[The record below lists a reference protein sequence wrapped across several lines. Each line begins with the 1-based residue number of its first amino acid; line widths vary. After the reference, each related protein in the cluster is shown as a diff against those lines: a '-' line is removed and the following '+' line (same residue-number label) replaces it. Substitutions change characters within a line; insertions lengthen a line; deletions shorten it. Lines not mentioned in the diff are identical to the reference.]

1 MTLQEIS
8 LAPLRKKTVAV
19 LGYGN
24 QGRAH
29 ALNLRDSGIPTLVG
43 ARNGGGADKAKED
56 GFSVLS
62 FAEAAAAADL
72 VMFLLPDQV
81 IPGVY
86 GAVAAAPGLKGKLV
100 GFAHG
105 FAYHFGFI
113 EKVKG
118 CDYFLAGP
126 KGAGA
131 ILRANFEKGSGLP
144 GVFALSEGA
153 GEASRALC
161 LAYAKA
167 IGIASSVLLETSFQE
182 ETECDLFGEQAVLC
196 GGILQLMEN
205 AFEILVENGHTREMA
220 FFECCFEARTIL
232 ELWMKY
238 GPKGISEKISPTAFY
253 GGLTRGKRLVTP
265 AVRKEM
271 ENIFQEVR
279 SGKFAKEW
287 MKEVDAGTPLLAAER
302 NRLAK
307 ASLEAAYQGLR
318 AALARSGQ
326 L

>member
-1 MTLQEIS
+1 MKLQEIS
-8 LAPLRKKTVAV
+8 LEPLRRKTVAV

-29 ALNLRDSGIPTLVG
+29 ALNLRDSGVTVLVG
-43 ARNGGGADKAKED
+43 ARKGDGSDKAKED
-56 GFSVLS
+56 AFPVLS
-62 FAEAAAAADL
+62 VEEAVTRAEV

-86 GAVAAAPGLKGKLV
+86 GAVAARPGLKGKLV

-113 EKVKG
+113 EKIPG
-118 CDYFLAGP
+118 CEYFLVGP

-131 ILRANFEKGSGLP
+131 ILRANFEKGAGLP

-153 GEASRALC
+153 SPESRELC
-161 LAYAKA
+161 LAYAKG
-167 IGIASSVLLETSFQE
+167 IGVATSVLIETSFKE
-182 ETECDLFGEQAVLC
+182 ETECDLFGEQSVLC

-205 AFEILVENGHTREMA
+205 AFEILVENGHTPEMA

-238 GPKGISEKISPTAFY
+238 GPKGMAERISPTAFY
-253 GGLTRGKRLVTP
+253 GGLTRGRRIIT
-265 AVRKEM
+265 AETRKEM
-271 ENIFQEVR
+271 EKVFAEVR
-279 SGKFAKEW
+279 SGKFAQEW
-287 MKEVDAGTPLLAAER
+287 MKEVELGTPALLEER
-302 NRLAK
+302 RRLANSPLN
-307 ASLEAAYQGLR
+307 AVYQSLSGF
-318 AALARSGQ
+318 LARGGQ